1 MAKIEEVIAKHGD
14 YLLRVAYLYVKN
26 MATAEDII
34 QDVFISFYQKQKQY
48 RGDASLRTYLV
59 KMTVN
64 KSHDYLRSWTHKR
77 INLFEM
83 VTGKSTNHTPE
94 QAMVEKIE
102 KQELVKALFKLSVTY
117 REVLILYYFEEMST
131 VEIAKLLD
139 CPEATVRTRLQRARK
154 QLKNRLIDYE
164 WEEFTM
170 NQFKKDLNHEL
181 QAVCYHKRKSNK
193 LQ

>member
-77 INLFEM
+77 INLLEII
-83 VTGKSTNHTPE
+83 TGKSTNHTPE

-164 WEEFTM
+164 WEE
-170 NQFKKDLNHEL
+170 LYHE
-181 QAVCYHKRKSNK
+181 SI
-193 LQ
+193 